1 METSRLLSLSLV
13 CLLLKRV
20 LMFDK
25 MFLDEVVS
33 QHNMIHALISL
44 YIPILKVEKQEKT
57 VSSVF

>member
-1 METSRLLSLSLV
+1 
-13 CLLLKRV
+13 
-20 LMFDK
+20 MFDK